1 MEILNQTQEQRHLK
15 KFPFCLSLES
25 YSLSAHNFSKLT
37 QMKAYISMYKHD
49 FIYLSD
55 TYLDSSTPDSLLEID
70 GYILVRADHPNNIK
84 RGGVCIYYKESL
96 PVRVISLPYLKEALL
111 LEMTYNNKKV
121 IVSVIYRS
129 PSQNNSEFDLFLSN
143 FEKFLSDINK
153 RKHFLSVITGNVNAR
168 SSSWWSKDMD
178 TAEESKL
185 ISLTSTNGFPQLI
198 NEPTQIQTSS
208 LSFIDFLIFT
218 NQPNLSVNSGVNASL
233 HTNCHHQIIHSS
245 FNLTISYPPPY
256 QRLIWDYKKTDSKNI
271 QKALDLV
278 SWERLFDQKDINA
291 QVVALNETI
300 LNIFHNYVPNKYI
313 TFDHKDPV
321 WMNETIKPKIKAKNA
336 LYKKYVQNSR
346 LESDFVYLENLIIE
360 LNELILPPKLCIMK
374 TLQEN

>member
-1 MEILNQTQEQRHLK
+1 
-15 KFPFCLSLES
+15 
-25 YSLSAHNFSKLT
+25 
-37 QMKAYISMYKHD
+37 MYKHD
-49 FIYLSD
+49 FICLSE
-55 TYLDSSTPDSLLEID
+55 TYLHSSTPDSLLEID
-70 GYILVRADHPNNIK
+70 GYVLVRADHPNNIK
-84 RGGVCIYYKESL
+84 RGGV
-96 PVRVISLPYLKEALL
+96 ISLPYLKEALL
-111 LEMTYNNKKV
+111 LDMTYNNKKV
-121 IVSVIYRS
+121 TVSVIYRS

-143 FEKFLSDINK
+143 FEKCLSGINK
-153 RKHFLSVITGNVNAR
+153 RKPFLSVITGNFDAR

-178 TAEESKL
+178 SAEGSKL

-208 LSFIDFLIFT
+208 SSFIDFLIFT
-218 NQPNLSVNSGVNASL
+218 NQPNLSVNSGVHASL

-278 SWERLFDQKDINA
+278 NWERLFDQKDINA
-291 QVVALNETI
+291 QAVALNETI

-313 TFDHKDPV
+313 TFDDEDPV
-321 WMNETIKPKIKAKNA
+321 WMNETIKSKIKAKNA

-346 LESDFVYLENLIIE
+346 FESDFVYLENLIIE

-374 TLQEN
+374 TLQES